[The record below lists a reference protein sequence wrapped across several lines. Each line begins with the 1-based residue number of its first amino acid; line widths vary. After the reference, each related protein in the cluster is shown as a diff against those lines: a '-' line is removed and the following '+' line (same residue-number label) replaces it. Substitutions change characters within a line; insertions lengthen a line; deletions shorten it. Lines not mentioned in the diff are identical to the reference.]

1 MPPAPLER
9 DAGLTVNE
17 LERVD
22 DDAAFQLADPRYEV
36 TVSVALPLYT
46 LTCTPALS
54 VTITR

>member
-22 DDAAFQLADPRYEV
+22 DDAAFQLADPRYET
-36 TVSVALPLYT
+36 TVSVALPL
-46 LTCTPALS
+46 
-54 VTITR
+54 